1 MNQPGRSTPLLLKL
15 LVFKKL
21 VEAGVLFVAALL
33 SLVGS
38 RHYRQLPELADRL
51 GAGHR
56 LVLEALAR
64 QEIGMGLWRL
74 QITAIAAALFAV
86 LITVAS
92 LATLRQRP
100 WGEKMLLA
108 VFLAMLPLEGWD
120 LVREPSWP
128 HGLVL
133 ALTLLGTVLVL
144 GELRQ
149 SNRARQRPTTQ
160 ESP

>member
-1 MNQPGRSTPLLLKL
+1 MKPSARSTPLLLKL
-15 LVFKKL
+15 VLFKKL
-21 VEAGVLFVAALL
+21 VEAGVLFVASLL
-33 SLVGS
+33 SLAGS
-38 RHYRQLPELADRL
+38 RHYQQLPQLADRL

-64 QEIGMGLWRL
+64 QEMAMSPGRL
-74 QITAIAAALFAV
+74 EITAIATALFAV

-92 LATLRQRP
+92 LATLGQRP

-108 VFLAMLPLEGWD
+108 VFLAMLPLEAWD
-120 LVREPSWP
+120 LMREPSWL

-149 SNRARQRPTTQ
+149 ASRARQR
-160 ESP
+160 SGSR

>member
-1 MNQPGRSTPLLLKL
+1 MKQPARSTPLLLKL
-15 LVFKKL
+15 VLVKKL
-21 VEAGVLFVAALL
+21 VEAGILFVAALL
-33 SLVGS
+33 SLAGS
-38 RHYRQLPELADRL
+38 RHYQQLPQLADRL

-64 QEIGMGLWRL
+64 HELAMSPGRL
-74 QITAIAAALFAV
+74 EITAIVAALFAV

-100 WGEKMLLA
+100 WGEKMLVA
-108 VFLAMLPLEGWD
+108 VFLAMLPLEAWD
-120 LVREPSWP
+120 LVREPSVM

-149 SNRARQRPTTQ
+149 SARAAQRSGTG
-160 ESP
+160 

>member
-1 MNQPGRSTPLLLKL
+1 ML
-15 LVFKKL
+15 FKKL

-33 SLVGS
+33 SLAGS
-38 RHYRQLPELADRL
+38 RHHQQLPQLADRL

-64 QEIGMGLWRL
+64 HALAMSPWRL
-74 QITAIAAALFAV
+74 EITAIAAALFAV

-92 LATLRQRP
+92 LATLGQRP
-100 WGEKMLLA
+100 WGEKMLLV
-108 VFLAMLPLEGWD
+108 VFLTMLPLEAWD
-120 LVREPSWP
+120 LVREPSWL

-133 ALTLLGTVLVL
+133 ALTLLGTVLVI

-149 SNRARQRPTTQ
+149 ASRARQR
-160 ESP
+160 SGSR